1 MNTLI
6 RLSPLAAALTL
17 ALLGAAQAQTSNR
30 PAAPAANRSVAPAT
44 APTPAF
50 STIRPGPAAPSA
62 SGLASPNSNTTGL
75 GLNGPR
81 PAGLASPSPFPAG
94 LPPLVVPTASTL
106 PAPGT
111 MVSPPIDGT
120 VLMPS
125 PGAVGNLGSAGI
137 PNPANRDATAAGAT
151 MGAGGAGGGA
161 STPRSVS
168 AGAGPY
174 TALQLAQ
181 SFQGADSNRDGEL
194 TRAEA
199 QRLTIMPTA
208 FDEMDRNRDG
218 VISRSE
224 YDDGS
229 R

>member
-1 MNTLI
+1 MNTSI
-6 RLSPLAAALTL
+6 RLSFPAAALTL
-17 ALLGAAQAQTSNR
+17 ALLGTAQAQTINR
-30 PAAPAANRSVAPAT
+30 PAAPAANRSVVPVT
-44 APTPAF
+44 VPTPAF

-62 SGLASPNSNTTGL
+62 SGLEPPANTTGGL

-81 PAGLASPSPFPAG
+81 PAGLISPTPFPAG
-94 LPPLVVPTASTL
+94 LPPVVVPTASTL

-120 VLMPS
+120 VLMS
-125 PGAVGNLGSAGI
+125 PNAVGNLGNAGVA
-137 PNPANRDATAAGAT
+137 NPVNRDAAAAGAT
-151 MGAGGAGGGA
+151 MGAGGGA
-161 STPRSVS
+161 STPRTVPS
-168 AGAGPY
+168 GAGPY

-199 QRLTIMPTA
+199 QRLTIMPTS

-224 YDDGS
+224 YEDGS

>member
-6 RLSPLAAALTL
+6 RFSPIAAALTL
-17 ALLGAAQAQTSNR
+17 ALIGAAQAQTSNR
-30 PAAPAANRSVAPAT
+30 PAAPAANRFVAPAT
-44 APTPAF
+44 TPTPAF

-62 SGLASPNSNTTGL
+62 SGLASPNANTTGL

-81 PAGLASPSPFPAG
+81 PAGLASPTPFPAG
-94 LPPLVVPTASTL
+94 LPPVVVPTASNL

-120 VLMPS
+120 VLMPA
-125 PGAVGNLGSAGI
+125 PGAVGNLGGGGI
-137 PNPANRDATAAGAT
+137 PNPANRDAAAAGAT
-151 MGAGGAGGGA
+151 MGAGGGT

-168 AGAGPY
+168 SGAGPY

-208 FDEMDRNRDG
+208 FEEMDRNRDG

-224 YDDGS
+224 YEDGS

>member
-6 RLSPLAAALTL
+6 RLSPLAAALAL
-17 ALLGAAQAQTSNR
+17 ALLGTAQAQTSN
-30 PAAPAANRSVAPAT
+30 PSAAPAANRSVAPAT
-44 APTPAF
+44 VPTPAF

-62 SGLASPNSNTTGL
+62 SGLASPNTNTTGL

-81 PAGLASPSPFPAG
+81 PAGLPSPSPFPAG
-94 LPPLVVPTASTL
+94 LPPVVVPTASTL

-125 PGAVGNLGSAGI
+125 PGAVGNLGTAGI
-137 PNPANRDATAAGAT
+137 PNPANRDAAAAGAT
-151 MGAGGAGGGA
+151 MGAGGGA

-168 AGAGPY
+168 SGAGPY

>member
-1 MNTLI
+1 MTSFP
-6 RLSPLAAALTL
+6 RLSLFAAALTL
-17 ALLGAAQAQTSNR
+17 AMLGAAAQAQTINR
-30 PAAPAANRSVAPAT
+30 SPAAAANRSVTPVAV
-44 APTPAF
+44 PTPAF
-50 STIRPGPAAPSA
+50 SSIRPGSGAPSA
-62 SGLASPNSNTTGL
+62 SGLAQPTNTTGGL

-81 PAGLASPSPFPAG
+81 PAGLTSPSPFPAG
-94 LPPLVVPTASTL
+94 LPPVVVPTASTL

-125 PGAVGNLGSAGI
+125 PNAVGNFGPGGS
-137 PNPANRDATAAGAT
+137 PNAANRDAATAAGAT
-151 MGAGGAGGGA
+151 MGAAGGGV

-174 TALQLAQ
+174 PALQLAQ

>member
-1 MNTLI
+1 MNTSI
-6 RLSPLAAALTL
+6 RLSSLAAALTL
-17 ALLGAAQAQTSNR
+17 ALPGTAQAQTINR
-30 PAAPAANRSVAPAT
+30 PAAPAVNRSVVPVT
-44 APTPAF
+44 VPTPAF

-62 SGLASPNSNTTGL
+62 SGLEPPANTTGGL

-81 PAGLASPSPFPAG
+81 PAGLISPTPFPAG
-94 LPPLVVPTASTL
+94 LPPVVVPTASTL

-120 VLMPS
+120 VLMS
-125 PGAVGNLGSAGI
+125 PNAVGNLGNAGVA
-137 PNPANRDATAAGAT
+137 NPANRDAAAAGAT
-151 MGAGGAGGGA
+151 MGAGGGV
-161 STPRSVS
+161 STPRTVPS
-168 AGAGPY
+168 GAGPY

-199 QRLTIMPTA
+199 QRLTIMPTS